1 MLTKRLVRDEATA
14 SLGKIENSLMVDA
27 LGEVINSRKR
37 IRQSITQ
44 EVKEYNNREL
54 KVFRLLVRLV
64 GV

>member
-14 SLGKIENSLMVDA
+14 SLGKIENSLIVDA
-27 LGEVINSRKR
+27 LGEVISSRKR

-44 EVKEYNNREL
+44 EVKEDNNREL
-54 KVFRLLVRLV
+54 KMFRLLVRLV

>member
-27 LGEVINSRKR
+27 LGEVISSQKR

-44 EVKEYNNREL
+44 EVKEYNSREL
-54 KVFRLLVRLV
+54 KLFRLLVRLV

>member
-27 LGEVINSRKR
+27 LGEVINSQKR